1 VKEMPVMLSKS
12 TTLRALHSEVTAP
25 KEGCHPE
32 RSVLCE
38 VKDLNFAI
46 LRCFTAAM
54 NAAVQARLSLGAPER
69 QRKAGCIRVLTCLSG
84 KRTISPVK

>member
-1 VKEMPVMLSKS
+1 MPVMLSIS
-12 TTLRALHSEVTAP
+12 TAL

-38 VKDLNFAI
+38 VKDLNFAT

-54 NAAVQARLSLGAPER
+54 NAAGQMRLSLGAKQSISTMAAWDVQVP
-69 QRKAGCIRVLTCLSG
+69 GTCAPDKVQYG
-84 KRTISPVK
+84 KNS